1 MLKKRFL
8 LRRLLSVPGC
18 VLSSAEKHCTEQHS
32 DAGKIPSTNHAS
44 QWYRGTPTVS
54 AKRPAGITVHASMLK
69 KRFLLRRLLSV
80 PGCVLSSAEN
90 TAQNSIAMPA
100 RYPRHASKWHC
111 GTPTVSTKRPAGIT
125 VHASMLKKRF
135 LLRRLPSV
143 PGCVL
148 SSAEQHCTEQHSDAG
163 KIPSTNQVSGTVA
176 PRLFQR
182 NGPLESQCTQA
193 CSKSGSF
200 CADCCLCLAACCQA
214 LKTLHRTA

>member
-1 MLKKRFL
+1 MGGGYERRDANARDAAGNFENLFEIL
-8 LRRLLSVPGC
+8 LRHSALRLAG
-18 VLSSAEKHCTEQHS
+18 HS
-32 DAGKIPSTNHAS
+32 IHLRLDLTVNLL
-44 QWYRGTPTVS
+44 TPTIS

-100 RYPRHASKWHC
+100 RYPRL
-111 GTPTVSTKRPAGIT
+111 T
-125 VHASMLKKRF
+125 M
-135 LLRRLPSV
+135 
-143 PGCVL
+143 
-148 SSAEQHCTEQHSDAG
+148 
-163 KIPSTNQVSGTVA
+163 QVSGTVA
-176 PRLFQR
+176 PQLFQR

-214 LKTLHRTA
+214 LTTLHRTA

>member
-18 VLSSAEKHCTEQHS
+18 VLSSAEQHCTEQHS

-44 QWYRGTPTVS
+44 QWHRGTPTVS

-100 RYPRHASKWHC
+100 RYPRL
-111 GTPTVSTKRPAGIT
+111 T
-125 VHASMLKKRF
+125 M
-135 LLRRLPSV
+135 
-143 PGCVL
+143 
-148 SSAEQHCTEQHSDAG
+148 
-163 KIPSTNQVSGTVA
+163 QVSGTVA
-176 PRLFQR
+176 PQLFQR

>member
-1 MLKKRFL
+1 MLVSGTMAPQLFQRNGPLESQCTRACSKSGSFCADC
-8 LRRLLSVPGC
+8 RLCLAAC
-18 VLSSAEKHCTEQHS
+18 CQA
-32 DAGKIPSTNHAS
+32 
-44 QWYRGTPTVS
+44 
-54 AKRPAGITVHASMLK
+54 LK
-69 KRFLLRRLLSV
+69 
-80 PGCVLSSAEN
+80 N

-135 LLRRLPSV
+135 LLRRLLSV

-148 SSAEQHCTEQHSDAG
+148 SSAENTAQNSIAMPARYPRLTM
-163 KIPSTNQVSGTVA
+163 QVSGTVA
-176 PRLFQR
+176 PQLFQR
-182 NGPLESQCTQA
+182 NGPLESQCTPA
-193 CSKSGSF
+193 CSKSVSF